1 MFIQKLIQLPVAI
14 VWHILNLTK
23 KLVAGFVN
31 FIKFLIDLPGHIVRL
46 ANEIIDGIPQVPS
59 VTAMNIRNM
68 TARKTSSMVAV
79 IGIAGVVAILVGVLS
94 MREGFRATLDLSG
107 AEDVA
112 IIMRAGANSEM
123 SSGLGL
129 DQTRLIAD
137 AKAVAQK
144 DGKPVASPELYVV
157 VDVPTRSTGTSA
169 NVPLRGVG
177 SQASDLRQHFKI
189 TSGRMFIPGKFE
201 VIVGHGA
208 AVQFA
213 GLEVGRKLH
222 WGTTDWDVVGE
233 FDDAGGVSESEIW
246 TDATVLQGAYNR
258 GTSYQS
264 VRVKLTSP
272 AAIQS
277 LKDELTT
284 NPQLNV
290 RILSES
296 DYYSEQSRSLS
307 IMVTTVGY
315 TVAILMG
322 LGAIFSALNTMYS
335 AVSAR
340 TREIATLR
348 ALGFGRFPILV
359 SVINESVVL
368 GGIGGIVGCAI
379 AYIGFNGIRASTLNF
394 TSFSQITF
402 AFSVTPALLVSG
414 LSYAL
419 LLSVIGGIM
428 PGFRAAKM
436 PIVSGLREL

>member
-1 MFIQKLIQLPVAI
+1 MSNSITQMYAI
-14 VWHILNLTK
+14 
-23 KLVAGFVN
+23 
-31 FIKFLIDLPGHIVRL
+31 
-46 ANEIIDGIPQVPS
+46 
-59 VTAMNIRNM
+59 TAMNLRNLGE
-68 TARKTSSMVAV
+68 RKTSSMVAI

-107 AEDVA
+107 AKDVA

-137 AKAVAQK
+137 AKAVTQK

-157 VDVPTRSTGTSA
+157 VDVPTRSTGTAA
-169 NVPLRGVG
+169 NVPFRGVG
-177 SQASDLRQHFKI
+177 TQATDLRQHFKI
-189 TSGRMFIPGKFE
+189 TSGRMFTPGKFE

-208 AVQFA
+208 ASQFK
-213 GLEVGRKLH
+213 GLDVGKQVT
-222 WGTTDWDVVGE
+222 WGTNVWDVVGE
-233 FDDAGGVSESEIW
+233 FEDAGGVSESEIW
-246 TDATVLQGAYNR
+246 TDASVLQGAYKR

-272 AAIQS
+272 AAMQS

-284 NPQLNV
+284 NPQLNL
-290 RILSES
+290 RILSEA

-340 TREIATLR
+340 TKEIATLR
-348 ALGFGRFPILV
+348 AVGFGKL
-359 SVINESVVL
+359 SVITSVMTEAIFL
-368 GGIGGIVGCAI
+368 GLIGGIIGCLI

-394 TSFSQITF
+394 TSFSQVTF
-402 AFSVTPALLVSG
+402 AFTVTPSLLLGG
-414 LSYAL
+414 LIYAL
-419 LLSVIGGIM
+419 ALAFIGGIM
-428 PGFRAAKM
+428 PGIRAANM
-436 PIVSGLREL
+436 PIVSGLREM